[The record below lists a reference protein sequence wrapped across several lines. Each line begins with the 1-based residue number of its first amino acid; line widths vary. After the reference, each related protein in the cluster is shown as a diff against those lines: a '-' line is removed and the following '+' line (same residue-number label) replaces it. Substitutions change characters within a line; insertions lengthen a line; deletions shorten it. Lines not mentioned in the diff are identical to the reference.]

1 MGTNPNSST
10 QNESFEYRKLKNKED
25 MNSQLIAFA
34 LSIFLTLVAFITIAN
49 DIIPKT
55 FSAPFILVLAVVQV
69 IYQLYYFMHMKNK
82 GHETPSLFMWSGVVV
97 AIITVAALMTLVWV

>member
-1 MGTNPNSST
+1 MGTNSNSST
-10 QNESFEYRKLKNKED
+10 QTESFEYRKLKNKED

-34 LSIFLTLVAFITIAN
+34 LSIFLTVIAFLAIAN
-49 DIIPKT
+49 DVIPAT

-82 GHETPSLFMWSGVVV
+82 GHEIPSMFIWSGVIV
-97 AIITVAALMTLVWV
+97 AIITVAALMTLIWI